1 MNFEEKTN
9 INFTEKMLY
18 QNNNTIPAKIFNIS
32 HQMSVLP
39 KFLVKPSLNFEPF
52 SFNNLLIKKAEEEKF
67 NFLNYDFSKSLNPS
81 LIVGNPDNNLNETDK
96 DKKMIKLMFKIESL
110 NIENKKRIFKVNYPD
125 RVSLF
130 TNTERNITSNEEKKE
145 KDNEKVNQLLKRKKR
160 RPRKENKDNIR
171 RKIKRGFLNTGVIQ
185 KLNQKLVNYGSKLYF
200 TRFPQSFVSDI
211 FRKTNKEIVNMT
223 LAEIF
228 VNKEINMGKRQA
240 DLNNYYHNLKVVNS
254 DEIKENEEL
263 QKILNMKYCDL
274 FEDYLNSDEFKIDE
288 INRLK
293 RKNMSEEFINRY
305 VNISKTFIEFFTK

>member
-32 HQMSVLP
+32 HQMNVLP

-67 NFLNYDFSKSLNPS
+67 NFLNYDFSKNLNPS
-81 LIVGNPDNNLNETDK
+81 LIVGNPGNNLNETDK

-130 TNTERNITSNEEKKE
+130 TNTERNNTSNEEKKE
-145 KDNEKVNQLLKRKKR
+145 KDN
-160 RPRKENKDNIR
+160 ENKDNIR
-171 RKIKRGFLNTGVIQ
+171 RKIKRGFLNTGVIR
-185 KLNQKLVNYGSKLYF
+185 KLNQKLVNYGSNLYF

-305 VNISKTFIEFFTK
+305 INISKTFIEFFTQ